1 MLISIVIPTF
11 NSSKYLSQTIETAL
25 NQTYKNIEI
34 IIVDDNSTD
43 NTIKIIKNYQKKN
56 SKIKFFKIKNK
67 KNTGSGSGSKP
78 RNIGIKKSKG
88 KYIAFL
94 DSDDLW
100 DKNKLQ
106 RQLETISINTDI
118 SFTKC
123 YYLQNKSKSKEKY
136 IKDKFIDFSLNKL
149 PGGLLLYNP
158 IRLSTVLIKKEVFK
172 NVNFNEEKEIR
183 GIEDLELWLNVF
195 LKRKLRKQYL
205 KEYLVTIRRHNNNL
219 SKNYTSNVIKNIYSI
234 SRFMI
239 REERYKN
246 LRFFISGIFFRV
258 IQLFYKRYSSDIRSY
273 FIKTVIIISI
283 LFLIIFKSPLFWYL
297 GNKLVFSTNLQNV
310 KVAVIFSGHGSINYE
325 NKTYQNRYL
334 DAKILLE
341 NNFVDKVY
349 ILGREQIIPES
360 KIISALLLNDGFL
373 NEKIIPLE
381 TYKRNTKDNIV
392 FAGNFIKEI
401 GEEKIIFVTDPYH
414 SLRSS
419 LIWKKYHPELNVIFN
434 PAVDKPNKTKV
445 KWTSS
450 IDHIKV
456 VIYEYMAIIYNY
468 IKGWI

>member
-25 NQTYKNIEI
+25 NQTYKNTEI

-56 SKIKFFKIKNK
+56 SKIKFYKIKNK

-94 DSDDLW
+94 VSDDLW

-106 RQLETISINTDI
+106 RQMETISINADI

-123 YYLQNKSKSKEKY
+123 YYLQNKSKTKEKY
-136 IKDKFIDFSLNKL
+136 IKDRFIDFSLNKL

-158 IRLSTVLIKKEVFK
+158 IRLSSVLIKKEVFK
-172 NVNFNEEKEIR
+172 NINFNEEKEIR
-183 GIEDLELWLNVF
+183 GIEDLELWLNIF

-258 IQLFYKRYSSDIRSY
+258 VQLFYKRYNSN
-273 FIKTVIIISI
+273 IKSFFTRTAIIISI
-283 LFLIIFKSPLFWYL
+283 LFLLIFKSPLFWYL
-297 GNKLVFSTNLQNV
+297 GNKLVYSSSLQNV
-310 KVAVIFSGHGSINYE
+310 KVGIIFSGHGSINYE

-334 DAKILLE
+334 DSRMLLE
-341 NNFVDKVY
+341 KNFVDKVY
-349 ILGREQIIPES
+349 ILGREQVIPES

-373 NEKIIPLE
+373 KEKIIPLD

-392 FAGNFIKEI
+392 FAGNFIKDI
-401 GEEKIIFVTDPYH
+401 GEQKIIFVTDPYH

-419 LIWKKYHPELNVIFN
+419 LIWKKYHPEIDVIFN
-434 PAVDKPNKTKV
+434 PAIDQPNKAKV

-450 IDHIKV
+450 LDHIEV
-456 VIYEYMAIIYNY
+456 VIYEYLAIIYNY
-468 IKGWI
+468 FKGWI